1 MSKVR
6 VTVPATSANL
16 GPGYNSMALAL
27 SLHNVI
33 ELSLIDEGLSFD
45 LSGESTGDLPRSPSN
60 LIVRGAAA
68 VFRKTGCAPSGL
80 HVSLESGIPAGCGL
94 GSSAAAILGGVVAA
108 NVLVGSPL
116 AREELLRI
124 AVEVEGHPEAVS
136 AALFGG
142 LVASSLSQEE
152 FVYSTVPIAPMRVVV
167 ALPVMDGPTPDAVL
181 PQGVSLS
188 DAAANIGR
196 ASLVLLA
203 LSRGDFALLERAM
216 DDRLHEPFRRRG
228 IPAYK
233 WAKAA
238 ALRHGA
244 SAVAI
249 SGAGP
254 ALIAFSASNH
264 EEIANMMAR
273 AFREG
278 ADLETR
284 TWILPVDT
292 QGISISEIGV
302 SLPRGGRP
310 IPASP
315 RNGASANGQQPA
327 AEPDATSG

>member
-16 GPGYNSMALAL
+16 GPGFNSMALAL

-33 ELSLIDEGLSFD
+33 ELSLSDEGLSFNM
-45 LSGESTGDLPRSPSN
+45 SGESTADLPHRANN
-60 LIVRGAAA
+60 LVVRGAAA
-68 VFRKTGCAPSGL
+68 VFRKIACAPSGL
-80 HVSLESGIPAGCGL
+80 HVLLESNIPAGCGL

-108 NVLVGSPL
+108 NVLIGSPL
-116 AREELLRI
+116 NREELLRT
-124 AVEVEGHPEAVS
+124 AVEVEGHPEAVT
-136 AALFGG
+136 AALYGG
-142 LVASSLSQEE
+142 LVASTFSQGE

-167 ALPVMDGPTPDAVL
+167 ALPLLHERGPDTPL
-181 PQGVSLS
+181 PRAIGLD

-196 ASLVLLA
+196 ASLVMLA
-203 LSRGDFALLERAM
+203 LSRGDHALLERAM
-216 DDRLHEPFRRRG
+216 NDRLHEPFRRRG

-233 WAKAA
+233 WARAA

-254 ALIAFSASNH
+254 ALIAFADSNH
-264 EEIANMMAR
+264 EEIASMMTR

-302 SLPRGGRP
+302 SLARSGLP
-310 IPASP
+310 IPAST
-315 RNGASANGQQPA
+315 RNGTGGQPA
-327 AEPDATSG
+327 TEPDATAG